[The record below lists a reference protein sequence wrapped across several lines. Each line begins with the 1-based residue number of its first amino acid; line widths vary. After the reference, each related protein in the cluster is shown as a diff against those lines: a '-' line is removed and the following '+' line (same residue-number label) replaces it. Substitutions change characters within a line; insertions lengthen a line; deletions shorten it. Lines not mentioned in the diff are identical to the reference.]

1 MPQTLAERFSL
12 KRFKQGS
19 PTQKASVVLNLRR
32 VFILPNRAGL
42 TLAAVII
49 FMLVASINYSNSMG
63 FVFTFLLASATQVST
78 FFCFRNLSG
87 IEVRGLKC
95 APCFLGQQAYA
106 SFIIRETEGRDR
118 WGLMATIDD
127 QQLSIAHLKPY
138 QSYPVELAVVPS
150 RRGWY
155 SPGTL
160 TLSSVFPF
168 AVFRAWSPL
177 LFAQKI
183 LVYPQALSFKQDLPS
198 LPAALTNNAI
208 TSPAPG
214 ADDFSGFK
222 TYQPGD
228 PYRQINWKAWAAEKG
243 LLSKQFSSQQ
253 SAQVWL
259 DWNACSNPSTE
270 AKLSELCQW
279 ALNAEKAQLRY
290 GLRLPKQLLSPA
302 NGDAHLH
309 RCLQALALFNQTVDA
324 YPPFK

>member
-1 MPQTLAERFSL
+1 MPLSLTERFSL

-19 PTQKASVVLNLRR
+19 PARNASVMLNHRR
-32 VFILPNRAGL
+32 VFILPNRAGF

-78 FFCFRNLSG
+78 FFSFRNLSG
-87 IEVRGLKC
+87 IEVHGLKC
-95 APCFLGQQAYA
+95 APCFLGQNTSA
-106 SFIIRETEGRDR
+106 SFIIKETEGRDR
-118 WGLMATIDD
+118 WGIVATIDG
-127 QQLSIAHLKPY
+127 QQLSIAHLKPH
-138 QSYPVELAVVPS
+138 QSYPINLPVLPS
-150 RRGWY
+150 QRGWY
-155 SPGTL
+155 SPNTL

-177 LFAQKI
+177 LFAQKL
-183 LVYPQALSFKQDLPS
+183 LVYPRPLSFNQAIPS
-198 LPAALTNNAI
+198 LPAALTNSSI
-208 TSPAPG
+208 TSPSTG

-243 LLSKQFSSQQ
+243 LFSKQFSSQQ

-259 DWNACSNPSTE
+259 DWHACSSANTE

-279 ALNAEKAQLRY
+279 ALTAEKAQLRY
-290 GLRLPKQLLSPA
+290 GLRLPSKLIPPA
-302 NGDAHLH
+302 NGDAHLQH
-309 RCLQALALFNQTVDA
+309 CLQTLALFNLPADA
-324 YPPFK
+324 

>member
-1 MPQTLAERFSL
+1 MPQTLAEQFSL

-19 PTQKASVVLNLRR
+19 PSQKASVVLNLRR
-32 VFILPNRAGL
+32 VYILPNRAGL
-42 TLAAVII
+42 TLAAVIV

-78 FFCFRNLSG
+78 FFSFRNLSG
-87 IEVRGLKC
+87 IEVHGLKC
-95 APCFLGQQAYA
+95 APCFLGQQAHA
-106 SFIIRETEGRDR
+106 SFVIRETEGRDR
-118 WGLMATIDD
+118 WGIVATIDN
-127 QQLSIAHLKPY
+127 QLLSIPHLKPH
-138 QSYPVELAVVPS
+138 QSYPINVPVLPPQ
-150 RRGWY
+150 RGWY
-155 SPGTL
+155 SPNTL
-160 TLSSVFPF
+160 TLSSLFPF

-183 LVYPQALSFKQDLPS
+183 LVYPQPLSFKQALPS
-198 LPAALTNNAI
+198 LPAALANSSI
-208 TSPAPG
+208 SSPSPG

-259 DWNACSNPSTE
+259 DWNACSSPSTE

-279 ALNAEKAQLRY
+279 ALAAEKAQLRY
-290 GLRLPKQLLSPA
+290 GLRLPSKRIPPA
-302 NGDAHLH
+302 NGDAHLQH
-309 RCLQALALFNQTVDA
+309 CLQSLALFNQANDA
-324 YPPFK
+324 